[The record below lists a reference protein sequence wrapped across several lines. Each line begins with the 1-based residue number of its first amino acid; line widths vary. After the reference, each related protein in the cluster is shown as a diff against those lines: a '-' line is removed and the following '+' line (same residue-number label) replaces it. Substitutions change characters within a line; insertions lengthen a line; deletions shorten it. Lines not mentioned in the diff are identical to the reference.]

1 MKINDCVCYFE
12 RQSADDY
19 KFTVG
24 GVTYYVDAKV
34 KEENYFL
41 VVFCFAINFD
51 GIVIHFEDTGRRK
64 VVQLF
69 SGEKLI
75 FIIH

>member
-1 MKINDCVCYFE
+1 MKNNDCVCYFE

-34 KEENYFL
+34 KEENYFIT
-41 VVFCFAINFD
+41 FAAIEELEMERKKNAILKKIISDFVKKNF
-51 GIVIHFEDTGRRK
+51 
-64 VVQLF
+64 
-69 SGEKLI
+69 
-75 FIIH
+75 

>member
-34 KEENYFL
+34 KEENYFIT
-41 VVFCFAINFD
+41 FAAI
-51 GIVIHFEDTGRRK
+51 EELEMERK
-64 VVQLF
+64 KNAIL
-69 SGEKLI
+69 KK
-75 FIIH
+75 IISDFVKQKF

>member
-1 MKINDCVCYFE
+1 MKCNDCVCYFE

-34 KEENYFL
+34 KEENYFIT
-41 VVFCFAINFD
+41 FAAI
-51 GIVIHFEDTGRRK
+51 EELEMERK
-64 VVQLF
+64 KNAIL
-69 SGEKLI
+69 KK
-75 FIIH
+75 IISDFVKQKF